1 MATTPIRF
9 FSPATKLGVLEADI
23 QELEGAAHAPPEH
36 LERAE
41 KALAEIRLKVL
52 RTHEAQLQV
61 SIATSA
67 GFDEHRRVWQAKIA
81 AIDQQIVDAT
91 AALRGIVEELRVQ
104 RFQRFAAAM
113 VIGTVVLRWLF
124 DPPGNGKPPP
134 VLRSYIQE
142 SVFISTGQT
151 AAGGG
156 DVVI

>member
-1 MATTPIRF
+1 MS
-9 FSPATKLGVLEADI
+9 SPAFFPLGSELGVLET
-23 QELEGAAHAPPEH
+23 ELRRLQAAAHAPPEH

-41 KALAEIRLKVL
+41 KALAEIRFMVL

-81 AIDQQIVDAT
+81 AIEKQIVDAT
-91 AALRGIVEELRVQ
+91 AALHGLVESCALQ

-124 DPPGNGKPPP
+124 QPPIDGRPPP
-134 VLRSYIQE
+134 MLRGYVEE
-142 SVFISTGQT
+142 SVFISRGC
-151 AAGGG
+151 AKAG
-156 DVVI
+156 D

>member
-1 MATTPIRF
+1 M
-9 FSPATKLGVLEADI
+9 LET
-23 QELEGAAHAPPEH
+23 ELRRLQAAAHAPPEH

-91 AALRGIVEELRVQ
+91 AALRGVVESCALQ

-113 VIGTVVLRWLF
+113 VVGAAVLRWLF
-124 DPPGNGKPPP
+124 QPPIDGHRPPP
-134 VLRSYIQE
+134 VLRAYIQDCA
-142 SVFISTGQT
+142 FISPGC
-151 AAGGG
+151 AKAG
-156 DVVI
+156 D